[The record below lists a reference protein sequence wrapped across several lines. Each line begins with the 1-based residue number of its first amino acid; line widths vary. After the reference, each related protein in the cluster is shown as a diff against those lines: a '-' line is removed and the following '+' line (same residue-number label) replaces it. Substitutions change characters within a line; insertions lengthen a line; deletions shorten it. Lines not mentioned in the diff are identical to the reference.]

1 MIVLTQGVTNHNF
14 NHGRQLTD
22 ISARLLDAHILT
34 DVTMRSG
41 TKLDFNSESPF
52 DER

>member
-1 MIVLTQGVTNHNF
+1 MTVLTQGVTNHNF
-14 NHGRQLTD
+14 IRGRQLTG

-34 DVTMRSG
+34 DVTMKSG
-41 TKLDFNSESPF
+41 TKLDFSSESPF